1 MAGGGGGAWKV
12 AYADFVTAMMAFF
25 LVMWIVAQN
34 KPVKEAVA
42 MYFND
47 PYGTMNKPSKASS
60 LMMMP
65 SGGVPN
71 IKAPLIGKVK
81 SAAGKASADPGAKP
95 AEEADQRSRSPGKAG
110 MPSSGEGV
118 RTVGSLVRFDD
129 DSAGL
134 NENAQQTLDELL
146 PDLQGKSFRIEVR
159 GHASGRPLGSNSSFS
174 DPWALC
180 YARSMA
186 AMKYLVEHGISPK
199 RIRLS
204 QAGANEQNSEGQ
216 DSDGLR
222 KQNSRVEIYALNELV
237 YDAGTAREPLEKG
250 PKKPGLKKAARP
262 KSEAET
268 AK

>member
-34 KPVKEAVA
+34 KPVKEAIA

-47 PYGTMNKPSKASS
+47 PYGTMGKPSKASS
-60 LMMMP
+60 LSIMP
-65 SGGVPN
+65 NGGVPN
-71 IKAPLIGKVK
+71 IKAQLVGKVK
-81 SAAGKASADPGAKP
+81 TAAGKASADPGAKP

-110 MPSSGEGV
+110 MPSVTDGT

-129 DSAGL
+129 DSADL
-134 NENAQQTLDELL
+134 DENSRQTLDELL
-146 PDLQGKSFRIEVR
+146 PDLQGKSFRIEIR
-159 GHASGRPLGSNSSFS
+159 GHASGRPLGSKSNFS

-180 YARSMA
+180 YTRSMA
-186 AMKYLVEHGISPK
+186 TMKYLVEHGISPK

-204 QAGANEQNSEGQ
+204 QGGSNEQNSEAQ
-216 DSDGLR
+216 ANDGLR
-222 KQNSRVEIYALNELV
+222 KQNARVEIYALNELV
-237 YDAGTAREPLEKG
+237 YDPGTPRELQEKG
-250 PKKPGLKKAARP
+250 QKKPGARKFAP
-262 KSEAET
+262 SKPET